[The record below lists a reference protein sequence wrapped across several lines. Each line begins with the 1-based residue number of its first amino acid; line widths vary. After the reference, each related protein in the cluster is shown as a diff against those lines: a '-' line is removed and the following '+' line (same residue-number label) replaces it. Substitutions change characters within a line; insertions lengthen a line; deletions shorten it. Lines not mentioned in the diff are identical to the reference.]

1 MIERKKGSKITDEFL
16 ETFGKLYHAFKFFG
30 ITPEEIKMIFT
41 KLLNV
46 SRSTYLVYLKRAREK
61 KFIVDSYEENQEDLK
76 RRMKG
81 EAAPVDPEVKALIF
95 SYLKEETKK
104 KTKTT
109 RKRKTTTKT
118 K

>member
-1 MIERKKGSKITDEFL
+1 MIQREKGTKITDEFL

-30 ITPEEIKMIFT
+30 ISPNEIREVFM

-46 SRSTYLVYLKRAREK
+46 SRSTYLIYLKRAREK
-61 KFIVDSYEENQEDLK
+61 KFIVDSYEENQEELK

-81 EAAPVDPEVKALIF
+81 ESVQADPEVKALIF

-104 KTKTT
+104 AKTT
-109 RKRKTTTKT
+109 RKRKTTKAKT